1 MPCRVLIGAARF
13 GIVGRYSGEDMASEL
28 PEITRPAGSF
38 EWVKEHRR
46 LYLRSGGRQG
56 HIMDLTGAGGHP
68 FGTHCLIRYKGRK
81 SGRTMIQGLTY
92 GDIGGEVV
100 LCASK
105 GGADD
110 SPQWYHNIR
119 AAGTV
124 DFQIATQAFRATWRE
139 PQGDEREKVWAFMID
154 SYPFYGVYQTRTTRV
169 IPLVMMKAVE
179 PIAVFSE
186 ADLA

>member
-1 MPCRVLIGAARF
+1 M
-13 GIVGRYSGEDMASEL
+13 EEL
-28 PEITRPAGSF
+28 ENITRPAGTF

-46 LYLRSGGRQG
+46 LYLRSGGAKG
-56 HIMDLTGAGGHP
+56 HIMDLTGAGGHG

-81 SGRTMIQGLTY
+81 SGRTMIQGLSY

-100 LCASK
+100 ICASK

-119 AAGTV
+119 AAETV

-139 PQGDEREKVWAFMID
+139 PQGDERKRVWDFMVAC
-154 SYPFYGVYQTRTTRV
+154 YPFYAVYQTRTERV
-169 IPLVMMKAVE
+169 IPLVMMKAVA
-179 PIAVFSE
+179 PIDTFTE
-186 ADLA
+186 ADLD

>member
-1 MPCRVLIGAARF
+1 M
-13 GIVGRYSGEDMASEL
+13 EHL
-28 PEITRPAGSF
+28 PEITRPAGSVD
-38 EWVKEHRR
+38 WVREHRR

-56 HIMDLTGAGGHP
+56 HIMDLTGASGRR
-68 FGTHCLIRYKGRK
+68 FGTNLLIRYAGRK

-100 LCASK
+100 ICASK
-105 GGADD
+105 GGSEDD
-110 SPQWYHNIR
+110 PQWYRNIL
-119 AAGTV
+119 AAPTI

-139 PQGDEREKVWAFMID
+139 PAGAERDKVWAFMVD
-154 SYPFYGVYQTRTTRV
+154 SYPFYGEYQTRTTR
-169 IPLVMMKAVE
+169 ILPLVMMQPVE

>member
-1 MPCRVLIGAARF
+1 M
-13 GIVGRYSGEDMASEL
+13 EEL
-28 PEITRPAGSF
+28 ENITRPAGTF

-46 LYLRSGGRQG
+46 LYLRSGGAKG
-56 HIMDLTGAGGHP
+56 HIMDLTGAGGHG

-81 SGRTMIQGLTY
+81 SGRTMIQGLSY

-100 LCASK
+100 ICASK

-119 AAGTV
+119 AAETV

-139 PQGDEREKVWAFMID
+139 PQGDERKRVWDFMVAC
-154 SYPFYGVYQTRTTRV
+154 YPFYAVYQTRTERV
-169 IPLVMMKAVE
+169 IPLVMMKAVA
-179 PIAVFSE
+179 PIDAFTE
-186 ADLA
+186 ADLD